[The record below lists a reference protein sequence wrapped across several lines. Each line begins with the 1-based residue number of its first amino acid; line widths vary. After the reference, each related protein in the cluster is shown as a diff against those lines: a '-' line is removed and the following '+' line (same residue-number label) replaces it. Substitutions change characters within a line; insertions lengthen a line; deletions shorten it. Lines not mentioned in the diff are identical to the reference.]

1 MEEIERIIAL
11 SNAFGPSGFEDEVS
25 DLVKDELSWLEPEED
40 HMRNVRAVLNPDD
53 SGKPKVMLDSH
64 LDEVGVIVQ
73 AVKPD
78 GTMKF
83 LKIGGISDS
92 SFPSSRFRLRNRDG
106 KDYAAIVAAKPPHF
120 MTAAER
126 LQPVSFDQMVL
137 DAGTCSREE
146 TERMGLGIASPGVPD
161 VTCTYD
167 EGRQLFEGKAFDC
180 RIGVAAEIQT
190 LAELQGKDLP
200 CVVQGAF
207 SVQEE
212 VGERGVYANYKA
224 LKPDVMIAFEGCPAD
239 DTFQEPYLVQAA
251 LRKGP
256 MLRHFD
262 VSMITNPH
270 FQKLALDLAVEEGI
284 PVQESVRSGGGTD
297 GGRIYP
303 EGVPSIVIGIPV
315 RYIHSGNCWCTYQD
329 YRAAVDLAVTLVS
342 HLDQNTVDSL

>member
-239 DTFQEPYLVQAA
+239 DTF
-251 LRKGP
+251 
-256 MLRHFD
+256 
-262 VSMITNPH
+262 
-270 FQKLALDLAVEEGI
+270 
-284 PVQESVRSGGGTD
+284 
-297 GGRIYP
+297 
-303 EGVPSIVIGIPV
+303 
-315 RYIHSGNCWCTYQD
+315 
-329 YRAAVDLAVTLVS
+329 
-342 HLDQNTVDSL
+342 

>member
-1 MEEIERIIAL
+1 MNEIERIRAL

-25 DLVKDELSWLEPEED
+25 ALVKNELGWLHPQED
-40 HMRNVRAVLNPDD
+40 HMRNVRTIVNP
-53 SGKPKVMLDSH
+53 SGKGPKVMLDSH

-83 LKIGGISDS
+83 LQLGRMADS
-92 SFPSSRFRLRNRDG
+92 SLPSSRFRLRAETG

-120 MTAAER
+120 MSTAEKK
-126 LQPVSFDQMVL
+126 QPVTSDQMVL
-137 DAGTCSREE
+137 DAGSCSQEE
-146 TERMGLGIASPGVPD
+146 TLKMGLGIASPGVPD

-167 EGRQLFEGKAFDC
+167 EERGLFQGKAFDC

-190 LAELQGKDLP
+190 LMELREASLP
-200 CVVQGAF
+200 CQLQAAF

-224 LKPDVMIAFEGCPAD
+224 LRPDVMIAFEGCPAD
-239 DTFQEPYLVQAA
+239 DTFQEPYMVQAA

-262 VSMITNPH
+262 VSMITSPR
-270 FQKLALDLAVEEGI
+270 FQRFALDLAAKEGI

-303 EGVPSIVIGIPV
+303 EGVPSIIIGIPV
-315 RYIHSGNCWCTYQD
+315 RYIHSSNCWCTYQD
-329 YRAAVDLAVTLVS
+329 YRTAVDLAVTLVK
-342 HLDQNTVDSL
+342 HLDQDTVDAL